1 MTIEF
6 YNNSS
11 EDNRLNKTITAIK
24 TCTGTLKEASN
35 ILDPSVLI
43 TLTDVTGINYA
54 YIPVFGRYYF
64 VTDISVDRQN
74 LYRVSLRCD
83 VLMSYKSQI
92 LTCKGILKESTSKNI
107 SNYLPSSSWVTL
119 QKDSTFI
126 KTFPSGLL
134 DSGEFI
140 LITAGG

>member
-6 YNNSS
+6 YTNTS
-11 EDNRLNKTITAIK
+11 EDNRLNKTITEVK
-24 TCTGTLKEASN
+24 TCTGTLKEESD
-35 ILDPSVLI
+35 IIDPSILI
-43 TLTDVTGINYA
+43 ALTDITGINYA

-64 VTDISVDRQN
+64 FTDISVDRQN

-92 LTCKGILKESTSKNI
+92 LQCNGILKESTSKNI
-107 SNYLPSSSWVTL
+107 SNYLPSNSWVTL

-126 KTFPSGLL
+126 KTFPTGLL
-134 DSGEFI
+134 DNGEFI

>member
-11 EDNRLNKTITAIK
+11 EDNRLNKKITAVK
-24 TCTGTLKEASN
+24 TGTGTLKEESD
-35 ILDPSVLI
+35 IIDPSILI
-43 TLTDVTGINYA
+43 ALTDITGINYA
-54 YIPVFGRYYF
+54 YIPAFDRYYF

-92 LTCKGILKESTSKNI
+92 LKCKGILKESTRKNI
-107 SNYLPSSSWVTL
+107 SNYLPSNSWVAL